1 MKVVS
6 YVYDYTFNISLE
18 INKELKK
25 LYEKHPNGDLFD
37 IRCSFEDGRV
47 SALII
52 FETEKPEINPL
63 ILNQIIESLKDKLL
77 F

>member
-1 MKVVS
+1 MKSIQTV
-6 YVYDYTFNISLE
+6 TF
-18 INKELKK
+18 
-25 LYEKHPNGDLFD
+25 FD
-37 IRCSFEDGRV
+37 IRCSVEDGRM